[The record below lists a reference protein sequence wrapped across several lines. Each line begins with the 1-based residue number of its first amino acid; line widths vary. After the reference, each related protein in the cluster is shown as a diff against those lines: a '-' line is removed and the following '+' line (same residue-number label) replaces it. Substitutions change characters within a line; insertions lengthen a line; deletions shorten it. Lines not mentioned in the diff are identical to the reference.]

1 MTNKEKRR
9 DEFAKSLRRAVV
21 MMEYYHYFSARETNA
36 ELLRGETCT
45 PQEAEGLAKLA
56 QLLIK
61 DREVSPSEFIREPD
75 DLANKVLEYDAKMVK
90 MKHRLDMNEI
100 NEEALIQLCKDVE
113 EERDEE
119 VIPGMRM
126 YAQAIGYFLK
136 VHLDYL
142 IDKAFTK
149 GQMNAC
155 YLYYTSKPPFIP
167 KNLYMVSRRLVR
179 DLLNYYEKIWNGK
192 ILTKT
197 T

>member
-1 MTNKEKRR
+1 MTKREKKR
-9 DEFAKSLRRAVV
+9 DEFAKSLRRAVI

-36 ELLRGETCT
+36 ELLKGEACT
-45 PQEAEGLAKLA
+45 PQEAENLAKLA

-75 DLANKVLEYDAKMVK
+75 DLANKVLEYDGKMIK
-90 MKHRLDMNEI
+90 MRHRLEI
-100 NEEALIQLCKDVE
+100 NGIDEESLIQLCKDV

-192 ILTKT
+192 TLMKT

>member
-1 MTNKEKRR
+1 MTKREKKR
-9 DEFAKSLRRAVV
+9 DEFAKSLRRAVI

-36 ELLRGETCT
+36 ELLKGGEACT
-45 PQEAEGLAKLA
+45 PQEAENLAKLA

-75 DLANKVLEYDAKMVK
+75 DLANKVLEYDGKMIK
-90 MKHRLDMNEI
+90 MRHRLEVNNI
-100 NEEALIQLCKDVE
+100 NEEVLNQLCKDV

-119 VIPGMRM
+119 VIPGMRI

-142 IDKAFTK
+142 IDRAFTK

-179 DLLNYYEKIWNGK
+179 DLLNYYDKLWNGK

>member
-1 MTNKEKRR
+1 MTNKEKKR
-9 DEFAKSLRRAVV
+9 DDFAKSLRRAVV
-21 MMEYYHYFSARETNA
+21 MMEYYHYYSARETNA
-36 ELLRGETCT
+36 ELLKGEACT
-45 PQEAEGLAKLA
+45 PQEAENLAKLA

-75 DLANKVLEYDAKMVK
+75 DLANKVLEYDGKMIK
-90 MKHRLDMNEI
+90 MRHRLEI
-100 NEEALIQLCKDVE
+100 NGIDEEVLNQLCKDV

-192 ILTKT
+192 TLMKT

>member
-1 MTNKEKRR
+1 MTKREKRR
-9 DEFAKSLRRAVV
+9 DGFAKSLRRAVV
-21 MMEYYHYFSARETNA
+21 MMEYYHYYSARETNA

-61 DREVSPSEFIREPD
+61 DREVLPSEFIREPD

-90 MKHRLDMNEI
+90 MRHRLEVNNID
-100 NEEALIQLCKDVE
+100 EEVLNQLCKDVE

-149 GQMNAC
+149 SQMNAC

-192 ILTKT
+192 TLTKT

>member
-1 MTNKEKRR
+1 MTKREKKR
-9 DEFAKSLRRAVV
+9 DEFAKSLRRAVI

-36 ELLRGETCT
+36 ELLKGEACT
-45 PQEAEGLAKLA
+45 PQEAENLARLA

-75 DLANKVLEYDAKMVK
+75 DLANKVLEYDGKMIK
-90 MKHRLDMNEI
+90 MRHRLEI
-100 NEEALIQLCKDVE
+100 KGIDEEVLNQLCKDVE
-113 EERDEE
+113 EKDEE

-179 DLLNYYEKIWNGK
+179 DLLNYYERLSKFNSI
-192 ILTKT
+192 
-197 T
+197 

>member
-1 MTNKEKRR
+1 MTKKEKKR

-21 MMEYYHYFSARETNA
+21 MMEYYHYYSARETNA

-45 PQEAEGLAKLA
+45 PQEAENLAKLA

-75 DLANKVLEYDAKMVK
+75 DLANKVLEYDGKMVK
-90 MKHRLDMNEI
+90 MRYRLGVNGID
-100 NEEALIQLCKDVE
+100 EESLIQLCKDVE
-113 EERDEE
+113 EKDEE

-192 ILTKT
+192 TLMKT

>member
-1 MTNKEKRR
+1 MTKREKKR
-9 DEFAKSLRRAVV
+9 DEFAKSLRRAVI

-36 ELLRGETCT
+36 ELLKGEACT
-45 PQEAEGLAKLA
+45 PQEAENLAKLA

-90 MKHRLDMNEI
+90 MRHKLEI
-100 NEEALIQLCKDVE
+100 NNIDEEVLNQLCKDVE
-113 EERDEE
+113 EKDEE

-179 DLLNYYEKIWNGK
+179 DLLNYYDKLWNGK

>member
-1 MTNKEKRR
+1 MTNKERKR
-9 DEFAKSLRRAVV
+9 DGFAKSLRRAVI

-61 DREVSPSEFIREPD
+61 DREVLPSEFIREPD
-75 DLANKVLEYDAKMVK
+75 DLAKKVREYDGKMIK
-90 MKHRLDMNEI
+90 RRHRLEVNNI
-100 NEEALIQLCKDVE
+100 NEEVLNQLCKDV

-149 GQMNAC
+149 GQMHAC

-179 DLLNYYEKIWNGK
+179 DLLNYYDELEEIRT
-192 ILTKT
+192 IE
-197 T
+197 

>member
-9 DEFAKSLRRAVV
+9 ENFAKSLRRAVI
-21 MMEYYHYFSARETNA
+21 MMEYYHYYSARETNA
-36 ELLRGETCT
+36 ELLKGEACT

-61 DREVSPSEFIREPD
+61 DREVLPSEFIREPD
-75 DLANKVLEYDAKMVK
+75 DLANKVLEYDGKMVK
-90 MKHRLDMNEI
+90 MRHRLEVNNID
-100 NEEALIQLCKDVE
+100 EEVLNQLCKDVE

-126 YAQAIGYFLK
+126 YAQAISYFLK

-179 DLLNYYEKIWNGK
+179 DLLNYYDELEEVRTI
-192 ILTKT
+192 
-197 T
+197 

>member
-1 MTNKEKRR
+1 MINKEKRR
-9 DEFAKSLRRAVV
+9 DDFAKSLRRAVV

-36 ELLRGETCT
+36 ELLKGEACT
-45 PQEAEGLAKLA
+45 PQEAENLAKLA

-75 DLANKVLEYDAKMVK
+75 DLANKVLEYDGKMIK
-90 MKHRLDMNEI
+90 MRHRLEVNNI
-100 NEEALIQLCKDVE
+100 NEEVLNQLCKDVE
-113 EERDEE
+113 EKDEE

-179 DLLNYYEKIWNGK
+179 DLLNYYDKLWNGK

>member
-1 MTNKEKRR
+1 MTKREKRR
-9 DEFAKSLRRAVV
+9 DEFAESLRRAIV
-21 MMEYYHYFSARETNA
+21 MMEYYHYYSARETNA
-36 ELLRGETCT
+36 ELLKGEACT

-75 DLANKVLEYDAKMVK
+75 DLANKVLEYDGKMIK
-90 MKHRLDMNEI
+90 MRHRLEVNNI
-100 NEEALIQLCKDVE
+100 NEEVLNQLCKDV

-179 DLLNYYEKIWNGK
+179 DLLNYYDKIWNGK
-192 ILTKT
+192 TLMKT

>member
-9 DEFAKSLRRAVV
+9 DEFAKSLRRAMI

-36 ELLRGETCT
+36 ELLKGEACT
-45 PQEAEGLAKLA
+45 PQEAENLAKLA

-75 DLANKVLEYDAKMVK
+75 DLANKVLEYDGKMIK
-90 MKHRLDMNEI
+90 MRHRLEI
-100 NEEALIQLCKDVE
+100 NGIDEEVLNQLCKDVE
-113 EERDEE
+113 EKDEE

-142 IDKAFTK
+142 IDKSFTK
-149 GQMNAC
+149 GQMHAC

-179 DLLNYYEKIWNGK
+179 DLLNYYEKIWN
-192 ILTKT
+192 T
-197 T
+197 TTRMT